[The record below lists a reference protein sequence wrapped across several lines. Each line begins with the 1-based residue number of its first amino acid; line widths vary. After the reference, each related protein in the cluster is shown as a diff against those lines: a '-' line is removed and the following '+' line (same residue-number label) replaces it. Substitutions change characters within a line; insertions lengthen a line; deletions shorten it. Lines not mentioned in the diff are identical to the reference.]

1 MRSRAH
7 RTADV
12 SEALEPEAATIGRRP
27 RAAHAGSKWLTLAAM
42 CFALFMIM
50 LDNTVVNVA
59 LPTIQRDLNAS
70 PSALEW
76 TINSYVLTFAAL
88 ILLGGK
94 LGDRFGRRR
103 MFLVGLAVFTIM
115 SAACALS
122 TTDQM
127 LIAFRA
133 MQGVGAALMNP
144 LSLSIIVAAF
154 PRRQV
159 STAIGVWAGIS
170 GLGMAIGPLVGGALV
185 ESISWSA
192 VFWINVPIGLV
203 AAVATL
209 AFVAESREPGTHHL
223 DVVGAGLVTAG
234 LFALVFGLIET
245 NSHSWTSL
253 FTLSWLAAATVLLA
267 LFVAW
272 EARAREPMLP
282 LRFFRSR
289 RFSVA
294 SVAVAFVGLGLFGV
308 IYFLTLYFQNVKGY
322 SALEAGLATLP
333 LTGMLMLVAPMTGK
347 LQQRFGNRALMSA
360 GLLLAAGGLL
370 GLTQL
375 TVDTG
380 YMEIWPFYIM
390 MGGGIALALPS
401 TSAMAMG
408 AVETER
414 AGIASGVINASRQV
428 GAAMGIAILGAVGAT
443 LAGNAWADGTAGL
456 TGAAAAR
463 ADTLTGAVIGG
474 QGAVVGQA
482 AGPAAEQ
489 VALEAFVSGVRGAMW
504 VAAGLL
510 LAAAL
515 VGFFGLRGHREEP
528 LLDRSVA
535 AAPPERV
542 PVEV

>member
-1 MRSRAH
+1 
-7 RTADV
+7 V
-12 SEALEPEAATIGRRP
+12 SVAREPEAATTGRRT
-27 RAAHAGSKWLTLAAM
+27 RAAHKGNKWWTLAAM
-42 CFALFMIM
+42 CLALFMIM

-59 LPTIQRDLNAS
+59 LPTIQRDLHTT
-70 PSALEW
+70 PSTLEW

-103 MFLVGLAVFTIM
+103 IFLVGLAVFTIM

-122 TTDQM
+122 TSDEM

-133 MQGVGAALMNP
+133 LQGVGAALMNP

-159 STAIGVWAGIS
+159 STAIGMWAGIS
-170 GLGMAIGPLVGGALV
+170 GLGMAIGPLVGGVLV

-192 VFWINVPIGLV
+192 VFWVNVPIGLV
-203 AAVATL
+203 AALATL
-209 AFVAESREPGTHHL
+209 AFVAESREPGTPHL

-253 FTLSWLAAATVLLA
+253 FTLSWLAAAAVLLA

-294 SVAVAFVGLGLFGV
+294 SVAVAFVGLGMFGV

-347 LQQRFGNRALMSA
+347 LQQRFGNRALMSV
-360 GLLLAAGGLL
+360 GLLLGAGGLL

-380 YMEIWPFYIM
+380 YMQIWPFYIM
-390 MGGGIALALPS
+390 IGGGIALALPS

-408 AVETER
+408 AVETGR
-414 AGIASGVINASRQV
+414 AGVASGVINASRQV

-443 LAGNAWADGTAGL
+443 LASNSWADTTAGL

-463 ADTLTGAVIGG
+463 ADTLTAAVIGG

-489 VALEAFVSGVRGAMW
+489 AALEAFVSGIRGAMW

-515 VGFFGLRGHREEP
+515 VGFFGLRGHPEEP
-528 LLDRSVA
+528 LLDPSVA
-535 AAPPERV
+535 AAEPERV

>member
-1 MRSRAH
+1 MTAH
-7 RTADV
+7 R
-12 SEALEPEAATIGRRP
+12 
-27 RAAHAGSKWLTLAAM
+27 GSKWWTLAAM

-59 LPTIQRDLNAS
+59 LPTIQRDLDAG

-76 TINSYVLTFAAL
+76 TVNAYVLTFAVL

-103 MFLVGLAVFTIM
+103 IFLVGLAIFTAM

-122 TTDQM
+122 TSDEM

-133 MQGVGAALMNP
+133 LQGAGAALMNP

-159 STAIGVWAGIS
+159 STAIGVWAGVS
-170 GLGMAIGPLVGGALV
+170 GLGLAIGPLVGGVLV

-203 AAVATL
+203 AALATL
-209 AFVAESREPGTHHL
+209 AYVAESRDPGAHSL
-223 DVVGAGLVTAG
+223 DVVGTGLVTGG

-253 FTLSWLAAATVLLA
+253 FILSWLAAAAVLLA

-282 LRFFRSR
+282 LRFFRRR

-294 SVAVAFVGLGLFGV
+294 SVAVACVGLGLFGV

-333 LTGMLMLVAPMTGK
+333 LTGMVILVAPTTGK
-347 LQQRFGNRALMSA
+347 LQQRFGNRALMTV

-375 TVDTG
+375 TVDTA
-380 YMEIWPFYIM
+380 YMEIWPFYVLI
-390 MGGGIALALPS
+390 GGGMALALPS
-401 TSAMAMG
+401 TSAMGMG

-414 AGIASGVINASRQV
+414 AGIAAGVINTSRQV
-428 GAAMGIAILGAVGAT
+428 GGALGIAILGAVGAT
-443 LAGNAWADGTAGL
+443 LAGNAWADSTAGL

-463 ADTLTGAVIGG
+463 ADGLTEAVIGG
-474 QGAVVGQA
+474 QGAVVGRA

-489 VALEAFVSGVRGAMW
+489 AALEAFVSGVRGAMW
-504 VAAGLL
+504 VAAGMF

-515 VGFFGLRGHREEP
+515 VGFFGLMGHRAEP
-528 LLDRSVA
+528 LDAPVVA
-535 AAPPERV
+535 DAPPERI